1 MEQWGAE
8 MGEMFEAVADL
19 FRDLDV
25 VGVPRGGPPRPCM
38 QDLGDFLRGELRGAV
53 HLGVKRAL
61 AVVSS
66 H

>member
-1 MEQWGAE
+1 VEQRGAE
-8 MGEMFEAVADL
+8 MGEMFEVVADL

-38 QDLGDFLRGELRGAV
+38 QDLGDFLRGELCGAIR
-53 HLGVKRAL
+53 LGVKRAL
-61 AVVSS
+61 AVVAS